1 MKSPELLDRVRRLR
15 PENGPGDFHP
25 LQTDA
30 LLDRILLTR
39 PEQSSTKH
47 SVRKIPIVLS
57 ACAAGGM
64 GLAFAWSSGEATA
77 TIRVAKAADASAALG
92 TGRATMRVNS
102 TLNGAPNNGTV
113 ELAWESENESYV
125 FDYPDSSGNF
135 ETRVL
140 DGRVLQRLGND
151 PWKVVGDGT
160 SQLSKSGGLAAAASR
175 FDVLAND
182 LTFEDLGKQGG
193 LRHFRAT
200 GDLTSLDTSNGGFVF
215 GTNGAPNAKTTALEV
230 WVDEQGLIARVRT
243 EFSGNPDGQ
252 LIEAEALTEL
262 RDLGKTIEVLDPL
275 AATPA
280 NLSTK

>member
-1 MKSPELLDRVRRLR
+1 MKSPELLHRVRRLR
-15 PENGPGDFHP
+15 PVHGPENSDLF
-25 LQTDA
+25 QSDA
-30 LLDRILLTR
+30 LLARILAT
-39 PEQSSTKH
+39 ETQSSAGR
-47 SVRKIPIVLS
+47 SVLKIPILLS
-57 ACAAGGM
+57 AVAAGGI
-64 GLAFAWSSGEATA
+64 GLTFAWSSGEATA
-77 TIRVAKAADASAALG
+77 TTRVAKAANASAALG

-113 ELAWESENESYV
+113 ELAWDSDNESYI
-125 FDYPDSSGNF
+125 FDYPNSSGSF

-140 DGRVLQRLGND
+140 DGRILQRLGSD

-160 SQLSKSGGLAAAASR
+160 SQLPKSGGLAAAASH
-175 FDVLAND
+175 FEVLAND
-182 LTFEDLGKQGG
+182 LTFEDMGKQST

-252 LIEAEALTEL
+252 LIEAEAVTEL
-262 RDLGKTIEVLDPL
+262 RDLGGTVEVSDPL
-275 AATPA
+275 EPT
-280 NLSTK
+280 TKAK